1 MVYDPKA
8 ALLLSPLAASSL
20 EFSLES
26 LVSGWWGWGSQVVK
40 RSFLRNQNVWFAHVN
55 AARPPAFLSL
65 DSINNVIEKPAPRW
79 RPEGRELQRR
89 LHTCTKT
96 PGAQGSAHSQVLTW
110 GKFTLIFVHPSCAPL
125 HPAPSFLLLS
135 FVLFLWHYFSPQA
148 LLLEPPFPLCPS
160 LPTRTP
166 AACQL
171 SSSKCPFITL
181 TWGDIAKHGK
191 HPPPGAA
198 LLGTE

>member
-1 MVYDPKA
+1 MVK
-8 ALLLSPLAASSL
+8 S
-20 EFSLES
+20 
-26 LVSGWWGWGSQVVK
+26 
-40 RSFLRNQNVWFAHVN
+40 SFLRNQNVWFAHVN

-125 HPAPSFLLLS
+125 HPAPSFLLL
-135 FVLFLWHYFSPQA
+135 
-148 LLLEPPFPLCPS
+148 LLCLCCSCGTISLLKPCSWSLPSLLCPS

-171 SSSKCPFITL
+171 SSSECPFITL
-181 TWGDIAKHGK
+181 T
-191 HPPPGAA
+191 
-198 LLGTE
+198 